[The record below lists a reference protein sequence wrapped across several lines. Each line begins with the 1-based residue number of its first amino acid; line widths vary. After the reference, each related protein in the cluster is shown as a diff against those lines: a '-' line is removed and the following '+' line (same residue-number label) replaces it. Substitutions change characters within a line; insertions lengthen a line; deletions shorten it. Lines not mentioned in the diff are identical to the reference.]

1 MNTDATNTANPSVW
15 QSNIHLLMF
24 VCATLVST
32 SFIVGKII
40 AVTLDPAA
48 LTLVRFVIAALILLP
63 IIARKH
69 GLQTTRKALLRY
81 GLISGSL
88 VVFFWCMF
96 LSLRYT
102 SALNTSVLFT
112 LVPGLSG
119 MYAAVLVKE
128 RLGRA
133 RLLAL
138 SIGLVGAIWVI
149 FRGDLQ
155 ALLSLSWNRGDSIFF
170 VGCLAM
176 GLYTPLVRIL
186 HRGEPMELMTFW
198 VLVTGIFWLL
208 PVGGFALTQ
217 VIWSEIPAST
227 WAWVVY
233 LAVFSTVISFY
244 ITQFA
249 TPIIGPTRTMAYSYL
264 YPGLVLVI
272 EVMLGRG
279 WPEVNVVPG
288 ICLIIGAMFVL
299 QRTPLVKGSTQHRD

>member
-1 MNTDATNTANPSVW
+1 MDTNVTNSAKHSFW
-15 QSNIHLLMF
+15 KTKIHLLMLI
-24 VCATLVST
+24 CATLVST

-40 AVTLDPAA
+40 AATLDPAA
-48 LTLVRFVIAALILLP
+48 LTLVRFIIAALILLP
-63 IIARKH
+63 IIALRH
-69 GLQTTRKALLRY
+69 GVQTTRKALLRY

-88 VVFFWCMF
+88 VIFFWCMF

-119 MYAAVLVKE
+119 MYAALIVKE
-128 RLGRA
+128 RLDRA

-155 ALLSLSWNRGDSIFF
+155 ELLSLSWNRGDSIFF

-176 GLYTPLVRIL
+176 GLYTPLVKML
-186 HRGEPMELMTFW
+186 HRGEPMEVMTFW
-198 VLVTGIFWLL
+198 VLVTGIVWLL

-217 VIWSEIPAST
+217 VPWSEVPVST

-233 LAVFSTVISFY
+233 LAVFSTVVSFY

-249 TPIIGPTRTMAYSYL
+249 IPIIGPTRTMAYSYL

-272 EVMLGRG
+272 EVILGHG
-279 WPEVNVVPG
+279 WPELKVLPG
-288 ICLIIGAMFVL
+288 ICIIIGAMVVL
-299 QRTPLVKGSTQHRD
+299 QRTPMVKGSDRHRD

>member
-1 MNTDATNTANPSVW
+1 MTNSAKHSFWKTK
-15 QSNIHLLMF
+15 IHLLMLI
-24 VCATLVST
+24 CATLVST

-40 AVTLDPAA
+40 AATLDPAA
-48 LTLVRFVIAALILLP
+48 LTLVRFIIAALILLP
-63 IIARKH
+63 IIALRH
-69 GLQTTRKALLRY
+69 GVQTTRKALLRY

-88 VVFFWCMF
+88 VIFFWCMF

-119 MYAAVLVKE
+119 MYAALIVKE
-128 RLGRA
+128 RLDRA

-155 ALLSLSWNRGDSIFF
+155 ELLSLSWNRGDSIFF

-176 GLYTPLVRIL
+176 GLYTPLVKML
-186 HRGEPMELMTFW
+186 HRGEPMEVMTFW
-198 VLVTGIFWLL
+198 VLVTGIVWLL

-217 VIWSEIPAST
+217 VPWSEVPVST

-233 LAVFSTVISFY
+233 LAVFSTVVSFY

-249 TPIIGPTRTMAYSYL
+249 IPIIGPTRTMAYSYL

-272 EVMLGRG
+272 EVILGHG
-279 WPEVNVVPG
+279 WPELKVLPG
-288 ICLIIGAMFVL
+288 ICIIIGAMVVL
-299 QRTPLVKGSTQHRD
+299 QRTPMVKGSDRHRD

>member
-1 MNTDATNTANPSVW
+1 MNTDVTNTANPSVW

-112 LVPGLSG
+112 LVPPVWAVSVSDVNGL
-119 MYAAVLVKE
+119 
-128 RLGRA
+128 
-133 RLLAL
+133 
-138 SIGLVGAIWVI
+138 
-149 FRGDLQ
+149 
-155 ALLSLSWNRGDSIFF
+155 
-170 VGCLAM
+170 CL
-176 GLYTPLVRIL
+176 
-186 HRGEPMELMTFW
+186 
-198 VLVTGIFWLL
+198 
-208 PVGGFALTQ
+208 
-217 VIWSEIPAST
+217 
-227 WAWVVY
+227 
-233 LAVFSTVISFY
+233 
-244 ITQFA
+244 
-249 TPIIGPTRTMAYSYL
+249 
-264 YPGLVLVI
+264 
-272 EVMLGRG
+272 
-279 WPEVNVVPG
+279 
-288 ICLIIGAMFVL
+288 
-299 QRTPLVKGSTQHRD
+299 

>member
-1 MNTDATNTANPSVW
+1 MTSIANHSSW
-15 QSNIHLLMF
+15 KSKIHLLML

-40 AVTLDPAA
+40 AATLDPAA
-48 LTLVRFVIAALILLP
+48 LTLVRFIIAALILLP
-63 IIARKH
+63 IIARRH
-69 GLQTTRKALLRY
+69 GVQTTRKALLRY

-88 VVFFWCMF
+88 VIFFWCMF

-119 MYAAVLVKE
+119 MYAALIVKE

-155 ALLSLSWNRGDSIFF
+155 ELLSLSWNRGDSIFF
-170 VGCLAM
+170 AGCLAM
-176 GLYTPLVRIL
+176 GLYTPLVKML
-186 HRGEPMELMTFW
+186 HRGEPMEVMTFW
-198 VLVTGIFWLL
+198 VLVTGIVWLL
-208 PVGGFALTQ
+208 PIGGFALTQ
-217 VIWSEIPAST
+217 VTWSGVPAST

-233 LAVFSTVISFY
+233 LAVFSTVVSFY

-249 TPIIGPTRTMAYSYL
+249 IPIIGPTRTMAYSYL
-264 YPGLVLVI
+264 YP
-272 EVMLGRG
+272 
-279 WPEVNVVPG
+279 
-288 ICLIIGAMFVL
+288 
-299 QRTPLVKGSTQHRD
+299 

>member
-1 MNTDATNTANPSVW
+1 MDTNVTNAANPSVW
-15 QSNIHLLMF
+15 QSKIHLLMF

-40 AVTLDPAA
+40 AATLDPTA
-48 LTLVRFVIAALILLP
+48 LTLVRFTIAALILLP
-63 IIARKH
+63 IIALKH
-69 GLQTTRKALLRY
+69 GVQTTRKALLHY

-119 MYAAVLVKE
+119 IYAACIVKE

-155 ALLSLSWNRGDSIFF
+155 ELLSLSWNRGDSIFF

-176 GLYTPLVRIL
+176 GLYTPLVKLL
-186 HRGEPMELMTFW
+186 HRGEPMEVMTFW
-198 VLVTGIFWLL
+198 VLVTGIVWLL
-208 PVGGFALTQ
+208 PIGGFALTR
-217 VIWSEIPAST
+217 VTWSAVPAST
-227 WAWVVY
+227 WGWVVY
-233 LAVFSTVISFY
+233 LAVFSTVVSFY

-249 TPIIGPTRTMAYSYL
+249 IPIIGPTRTMAYSYL

-272 EVMLGRG
+272 EVMLGHG
-279 WPEVNVVPG
+279 WPELKVLPG
-288 ICLIIGAMFVL
+288 ICIIIGAMFVL
-299 QRTPLVKGSTQHRD
+299 QRTPVVKGSNQHRN

>member
-1 MNTDATNTANPSVW
+1 MDNNVTNIANHSSW
-15 QSNIHLLMF
+15 KSKIHLLML

-40 AVTLDPAA
+40 AATLDPAA
-48 LTLVRFVIAALILLP
+48 LTLVRFIIAALILLP
-63 IIARKH
+63 IIARRH
-69 GLQTTRKALLRY
+69 GVQTTRKALLRY

-88 VVFFWCMF
+88 VIFFWCMF

-119 MYAAVLVKE
+119 MYAALIIKE

-155 ALLSLSWNRGDSIFF
+155 ELLSLSWNRGDSIFF

-176 GLYTPLVRIL
+176 GLYTPLVKML
-186 HRGEPMELMTFW
+186 HRGEPMEVMTFW
-198 VLVTGIFWLL
+198 VLVTGIVWLL
-208 PVGGFALTQ
+208 PIGGFALTQ
-217 VIWSEIPAST
+217 VRWSEVPAST

-233 LAVFSTVISFY
+233 LAVFSTVVSFY

-249 TPIIGPTRTMAYSYL
+249 IPIIGPTRTMAYSYL

-272 EVMLGRG
+272 EVILGHG
-279 WPEVNVVPG
+279 WPELKVLPG
-288 ICLIIGAMFVL
+288 ICIIIGAMFVL
-299 QRTPLVKGSTQHRD
+299 QRTPIVKGSDRQRD

>member
-1 MNTDATNTANPSVW
+1 MTNSANHSFW
-15 QSNIHLLMF
+15 KTKIHLLMLI
-24 VCATLVST
+24 CATLVST

-40 AVTLDPAA
+40 AATLDPAA
-48 LTLVRFVIAALILLP
+48 LTLVRFIIAALILLP
-63 IIARKH
+63 IIALRH
-69 GLQTTRKALLRY
+69 GVQTTRKALLRY

-88 VVFFWCMF
+88 VIFFWCMF

-119 MYAAVLVKE
+119 MYAALIVKE
-128 RLGRA
+128 RLDRA

-155 ALLSLSWNRGDSIFF
+155 ELLSLSWNRGDSIFF

-176 GLYTPLVRIL
+176 GLYTPLVKML
-186 HRGEPMELMTFW
+186 HRGEPMEVMTFW
-198 VLVTGIFWLL
+198 VLVTGIVWLL

-217 VIWSEIPAST
+217 VPWSEVPVST

-233 LAVFSTVISFY
+233 LAVFSTVVSFY

-249 TPIIGPTRTMAYSYL
+249 IPIIGPTRTMAYSYL

-272 EVMLGRG
+272 EVILGHG
-279 WPEVNVVPG
+279 WPELKVLPG
-288 ICLIIGAMFVL
+288 ICIIIGAMVVL
-299 QRTPLVKGSTQHRD
+299 QRTPMVKGSDRHRD

>member
-1 MNTDATNTANPSVW
+1 ML
-15 QSNIHLLMF
+15 I
-24 VCATLVST
+24 CATLVST

-40 AVTLDPAA
+40 AATLDPAA
-48 LTLVRFVIAALILLP
+48 LTLVRFIIAAIILLP
-63 IIARKH
+63 IIALRH
-69 GLQTTRKALLRY
+69 GVQTTRKALLRY

-88 VVFFWCMF
+88 VIFFWCMF

-119 MYAAVLVKE
+119 MYAALIVKE
-128 RLGRA
+128 RLDRA

-155 ALLSLSWNRGDSIFF
+155 ELLSLSWNRGDSIFF

-176 GLYTPLVRIL
+176 GLYTPLVKML
-186 HRGEPMELMTFW
+186 HRGEPMEVMTFW
-198 VLVTGIFWLL
+198 VLVTGIVWLL

-217 VIWSEIPAST
+217 VPWSEVPVST

-233 LAVFSTVISFY
+233 LAVFSTVVSFY

-249 TPIIGPTRTMAYSYL
+249 IPIIGPTRTMAYSYL

-272 EVMLGRG
+272 EVILGHG
-279 WPEVNVVPG
+279 WPELKVLPG
-288 ICLIIGAMFVL
+288 ICIIIGAMVVL
-299 QRTPLVKGSTQHRD
+299 QRTPMVKGSDRHRD

>member
-1 MNTDATNTANPSVW
+1 MTSIANHSSW
-15 QSNIHLLMF
+15 KSNIHLLML

-40 AVTLDPAA
+40 AATLDPAA
-48 LTLVRFVIAALILLP
+48 LTLVRFIIAALILLP
-63 IIARKH
+63 IIARRH
-69 GLQTTRKALLRY
+69 GVQTTRKALLRY

-88 VVFFWCMF
+88 VIFFWCMF

-119 MYAAVLVKE
+119 MYAALIVKE

-149 FRGDLQ
+149 FRGDVQ
-155 ALLSLSWNRGDSIFF
+155 ELLSLTWNRGDSIFF

-176 GLYTPLVRIL
+176 GLYTPLVKML
-186 HRGEPMELMTFW
+186 HRGEPMEVMTFW
-198 VLVTGIFWLL
+198 VLVTGIVWLL
-208 PVGGFALTQ
+208 PIGGFALTQ
-217 VIWSEIPAST
+217 ITWSGVPAST
-227 WAWVVY
+227 WAWVFY
-233 LAVFSTVISFY
+233 LAVFSTVVSFY

-249 TPIIGPTRTMAYSYL
+249 IPVIGPTRTMAYSYL

-272 EVMLGRG
+272 EVILGHG
-279 WPEVNVVPG
+279 WPELKVIPG
-288 ICLIIGAMFVL
+288 ICIIIVAMFVL
-299 QRTPLVKGSTQHRD
+299 QRTPMGKGSD